1 VRGEGR
7 SGCGALLEE
16 KKSGCTREESRVR
29 DLDLG
34 RNGRQ
39 CVLRGEMP
47 NARGG
52 RGWKGQERRAA
63 RPGREIAMCGST
75 CKGRKARVLHGTHC
89 HCLLHARGTETR
101 TCNQC
106 HAAFSVCMP
115 DACLPFK
122 ALAHSLLGHLP
133 SRMELFQD
141 AEHTTEPKLGHFLSN
156 FLNEHDKYCT
166 ASMGMY
172 A

>member
-1 VRGEGR
+1 MRGEGR

-16 KKSGCTREESRVR
+16 KNSGCTREESRVR

-39 CVLRGEMP
+39 CALRGEMP

-63 RPGREIAMCGST
+63 RPVREIAICGST

-89 HCLLHARGTETR
+89 HCLLHCTLGLERAAAPKQG
-101 TCNQC
+101 
-106 HAAFSVCMP
+106 HATNVTP
-115 DACLPFK
+115 
-122 ALAHSLLGHLP
+122 
-133 SRMELFQD
+133 
-141 AEHTTEPKLGHFLSN
+141 HFLCVCQMHAYRSKHLRTRFSDTCQVGWSSFRTLSTRRN
-156 FLNEHDKYCT
+156 PNWGTFCRI
-166 ASMGMY
+166 S
-172 A
+172 